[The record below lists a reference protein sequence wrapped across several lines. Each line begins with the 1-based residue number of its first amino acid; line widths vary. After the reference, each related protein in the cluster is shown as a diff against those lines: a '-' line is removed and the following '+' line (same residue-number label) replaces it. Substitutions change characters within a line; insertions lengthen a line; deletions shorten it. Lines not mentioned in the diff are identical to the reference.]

1 MVNYGI
7 WTESQPKHF
16 FVSVNRANMPNCIS
30 PFKVQ
35 DRVFKDQLNKTQ
47 AIQFVK
53 DNLES
58 KKWSLNL

>member
-1 MVNYGI
+1 
-7 WTESQPKHF
+7 
-16 FVSVNRANMPNCIS
+16 MPNCIS